1 MKRIARRDSIVWLG
15 EIPGIDEYAY
25 YGIYRE
31 LSMLG
36 FLSHVMERNGVRAF
50 LGMIRRWGKAVL
62 GKEQIVLNSAGIF
75 HVGPEKM
82 VEMAEGCGLKLKTY
96 FRHKEVDQQGSVV
109 DSQFR
114 YDYLFTV

>member
-1 MKRIARRDSIVWLG
+1 
-15 EIPGIDEYAY
+15 
-25 YGIYRE
+25 
-31 LSMLG
+31 
-36 FLSHVMERNGVRAF
+36 
-50 LGMIRRWGKAVL
+50 MIRRWGKAVL